1 MSVKETGPKTLLEAI
16 RYFADEDVCVKTL
29 AAMRWPDG
37 IVPCPEC
44 GYTEHYYLANR
55 RIWKCKDCKRQFSI
69 KVGTIFEDS
78 PVKLSKWL
86 PAMWLLS
93 SAKNGISSY
102 ELHRSIGVTQK
113 TAWFMLHRIRAAMK
127 SGTFE
132 KLGGKVEADE
142 TFIGGKARNMH
153 KDVKERRITGTGGK
167 DKTAVL
173 GLYDREKGSVY
184 LEVVD
189 GRARED
195 LQPVVKDMVEKGSFL
210 FTDALPSYNG
220 LTDYRHQIVDHA
232 VAYVEG
238 EVHTNSLENFWSCLK
253 RTLHGTYVNVEP
265 FHLFRYLDEQAFRF
279 NERRLNDS
287 ERFNQ
292 ILGQVSGRRVTYRQL
307 TGKEIKA

>member
-1 MSVKETGPKTLLEAI
+1 VKATGPKTLLEAI
-16 RYFADEDVCVKTL
+16 QYFADEDVCIKTL
-29 AAMRWPDG
+29 AALRWPDG
-37 IVPCPEC
+37 VIPCPEC
-44 GYTEHYYLANR
+44 SGTEHYYLATR
-55 RIWKCKDCKRQFSI
+55 RVWKCKSCKRQFSI

-102 ELHRSIGVTQK
+102 ELHRSIGVCQK
-113 TAWFMLHRIRAAMK
+113 TAWFMLHRIRAAMQ

-173 GLYDREKGSVY
+173 GLYDRETGSVY

-195 LQPVVKDMVEKGSFL
+195 LHPVIKDVVAKGSYL
-210 FTDALPSYNG
+210 FTDSLPSYNG

-253 RTLHGTYVNVEP
+253 RTLHGTYVSVEP

-279 NERRLNDS
+279 NERKVTDAQ
-287 ERFNQ
+287 RFTTM
-292 ILGQVSGRRVTYRQL
+292 LSQVSGRRLTYKKL
-307 TGKEIKA
+307 TGKEQGA